1 MFLWYKQHTIR
12 QLLNGECCSDF
23 VKVNY
28 VDDSWPI
35 DLDDMVR
42 ISV

>member
-1 MFLWYKQHTIR
+1 MIYKQHIIR

-23 VKVNY
+23 GKVKY
-28 VDDSWPI
+28 LLDGGWPI

>member
-1 MFLWYKQHTIR
+1 MIYKQHTIR

-23 VKVNY
+23 GKVKY
-28 VDDSWPI
+28 LDDGWPI

>member
-1 MFLWYKQHTIR
+1 MIYKQHTIR
-12 QLLNGECCSDF
+12 QLLNGEYCSDF
-23 VKVNY
+23 GKVKYLN
-28 VDDSWPI
+28 DGWPI